1 MNNNLIKF
9 SLLGIL
15 GLILFTE
22 PALAQSFGGN
32 ELESRLAGLTSALT
46 YVILPAF
53 SIIGLVYAG
62 IMAASGDESAK
73 QRMKLVIIGSIVG
86 FLAAVIIAFVKAK
99 SGA

>member
-1 MNNNLIKF
+1 MSLNFFKL
-9 SLLGIL
+9 SLLGVL
-15 GLILFTE
+15 GFVIFTE
-22 PALAQSFGGN
+22 PALAQFGGG

-53 SIIGLVYAG
+53 SVIGLVYAG

-73 QRMKLVIIGSIVG
+73 QRMKLVIMGSIVG